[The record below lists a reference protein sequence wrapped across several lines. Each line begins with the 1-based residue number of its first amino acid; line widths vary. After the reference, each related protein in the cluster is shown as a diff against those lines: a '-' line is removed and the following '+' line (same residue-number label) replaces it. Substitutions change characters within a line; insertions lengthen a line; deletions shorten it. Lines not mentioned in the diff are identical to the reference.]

1 VPLIE
6 APQGEV
12 DMNTLRIRLF
22 GKFQAERAGRA
33 LGGLD
38 ALKVQELLCYLL
50 LNRDR
55 PHHREALAGLL
66 WGDTSTSQSKKYLR
80 QALWQIQLALGSG
93 SDRPPGDLLV
103 IDPDWVSIVSSPDLW
118 LDVRVFDEAL
128 ARVRGI
134 PGQAL
139 ETTHVEMLE
148 EAVQL
153 YRGDLLEG
161 WYQDWCLYERERLQN
176 VYLDMLD
183 KLMAY
188 CEAHQQYEAGTEYG
202 AKILRYDRA
211 RERTHWRLMRLHY
224 LAGDRAGAL
233 RQYERCVA
241 ALDQELGVKPSQRTV
256 ALCEQI
262 RADIVVDLAFPPD
275 TRPERQAD
283 STALLS
289 MLEHLK
295 ALRATLDGLQHQVD
309 QELGALEEIL
319 SRSR

>member
-1 VPLIE
+1 
-6 APQGEV
+6 
-12 DMNTLRIRLF
+12 MNTLRIRLF

-33 LGGLD
+33 LAGLD
-38 ALKVQELLCYLL
+38 ALKVQELFCYLL

-66 WGDTSTSQSKKYLR
+66 WGDSPTAQSKKYLR
-80 QALWQIQLALGSG
+80 QALWQLQLTLSSG
-93 SDRPPGDLLV
+93 SEKQPGDLLV

-139 ETTHVEMLE
+139 EPMHVALLE

-188 CEAHQQYEAGTEYG
+188 CEAQQQYEAGTEYG

-262 RADIVVDLAFPPD
+262 RADIVVDLAFPND
-275 TRPERQAD
+275 NQPEGLTN
-283 STALLS
+283 SPALLS
-289 MLEHLK
+289 VLERLK
-295 ALRATLDGLQHQVD
+295 SLHATLDSLQHQVD
-309 QELGALEEIL
+309 QELQALEEVL
-319 SRSR
+319 SNSH